1 MIAMIPLPDIPNPFG
16 GIGDFA
22 GDIIGRLFSFI
33 IDDFVGAAIATV
45 TDGLIAVML
54 SSSSVSLT
62 GDFAGMGDIRAM
74 ILGLSFTTMFAI
86 LLIGVIKATLTGQP
100 GALIRQ
106 AFYDLPRQAFIT
118 AVFIGVAQTA
128 IVVVDALTVEILDGV
143 GEGIGRLGG
152 SILLVGAGSSAAG
165 GPAAGGIL
173 VLIFMILYILAAI
186 FVWAE
191 LLIRSALIY
200 IIAVLAPLG
209 YALGVSPSG
218 RDIARKTTMSFAA
231 IILSKLG
238 IAIAFRVGA
247 GLVNGDGEGGI
258 ADAMVGVTTMG
269 LAAYMP
275 FMILKAIPL
284 MESAAVA
291 EGAERA
297 PLRAAGTAAGVGIGL
312 ALAAGNVASLAGG
325 GGGASGGGGAA
336 GAGGGGGAGGG
347 AGSRQSPSP
356 SGGLGGGGRSTPAL
370 ERGPIVSGPG
380 GDAGAPAELDSSSSA
395 ALPRGPI
402 IAGPGSGGS
411 PQIFAAPASGSSG
424 VQVIDLTP
432 GADGR
437 FRDSHWPT
445 PHPALTGGDGGRP
458 SAQLGPG
465 SDLTGGK

>member
-1 MIAMIPLPDIPNPFG
+1 MIPLPDLPNPFSG
-16 GIGDFA
+16 VGDFA
-22 GDIIGRLFSFI
+22 GDIIGRLFMFL

-54 SSSSVSLT
+54 SSSSVNLT

-74 ILGLSFTTMFAI
+74 ILGLSFTMMFAI
-86 LLIGVIKATLTGQP
+86 LLIGVIRATLTGQP
-100 GALIRQ
+100 GGLIRQ
-106 AFYDLPRQAFIT
+106 AFYDLPRQALIT

-128 IVVVDALTVEILDGV
+128 IVVVDALTVQVLDDV
-143 GEGIGRLGG
+143 GEGIGRIGG
-152 SILLVGAGSSAAG
+152 SISAAGVTSSAAG
-165 GPAAGGIL
+165 GPPAGGVL

-247 GLVNGDGEGGI
+247 GLLVGDGEGGI

-269 LAAYMP
+269 LAAFMP
-275 FMILKAIPL
+275 FMILKAIPV
-284 MESAAVA
+284 MESAAVS

-297 PLRAAGTAAGVGIGL
+297 PLRAAGTAAGVAVGV
-312 ALAAGNVASLAGG
+312 ALAAGSVASLAGG
-325 GGGASGGGGAA
+325 GTTGGGASGGGGATT
-336 GAGGGGGAGGG
+336 
-347 AGSRQSPSP
+347 
-356 SGGLGGGGRSTPAL
+356 GGGR
-370 ERGPIVSGPG
+370 GPTGGSGQPHPPSGRVG
-380 GDAGAPAELDSSSSA
+380 GGSRSGSEATAPAEIGSGSVA
-395 ALPRGPI
+395 ALPTGPI
-402 IAGPGSGGS
+402 IQGPGPVVASPAGGR
-411 PQIFAAPASGSSG
+411 GG

-432 GADGR
+432 GTDGR
-437 FRDSHWPT
+437 YRYPNL
-445 PHPALTGGDGGRP
+445 PVANPASGEGNTGRSEP
-458 SAQLGPG
+458 LGAG
-465 SDLTGGK
+465 SDLTGGR